1 LRPQGDRKEGPFATL
16 RVTRKRE
23 LRVTKR
29 GALRG
34 PFATL
39 RASALDD
46 PLWVVLRGVSPEG
59 PLMGVS
65 PEGPLSE
72 VKDLR
77 GPSV

>member
-1 LRPQGDRKEGPFATL
+1 
-16 RVTRKRE
+16 VTRKRE
-23 LRVTKR
+23 LRATKR
-29 GALRG
+29 EALRG

-72 VKDLR
+72 AKDLR
-77 GPSV
+77 GGPLV